1 MSAMQ
6 DVEIL
11 RAACCVAGLDEQIT
25 DSERGMLKRLA
36 NHAGVGAVSLEA
48 MIDRAVSDP
57 DFYQEQFEMV
67 RTDPDATMKA
77 LFCVAVAD
85 RELTTDER
93 VILHHFAAKL
103 GMAPERFD
111 QLLAAARKHI
121 DRNRT

>member
-25 DSERGMLKRLA
+25 DSERNMLERLA
-36 NHAGVGAVSLEA
+36 HHAGVGSVSLEA

-77 LFCVAVAD
+77 LFCIAVAD
-85 RELTTDER
+85 HELTTDER
-93 VILHHFAAKL
+93 VILHHFATKL
-103 GMAPERFD
+103 GMEPKRFD
-111 QLLAAARKHI
+111 QLLAAARKHVE
-121 DRNRT
+121 RHRT

>member
-85 RELTTDER
+85 HELSTDER
-93 VILHHFAAKL
+93 VILQHFATKL
-103 GMAPERFD
+103 GMTPQRFD

-121 DRNRT
+121 ERRNT